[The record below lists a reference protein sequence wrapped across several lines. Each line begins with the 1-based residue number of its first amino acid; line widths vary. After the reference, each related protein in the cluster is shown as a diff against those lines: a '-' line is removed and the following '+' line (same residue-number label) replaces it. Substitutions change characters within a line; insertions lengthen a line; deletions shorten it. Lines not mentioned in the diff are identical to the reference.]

1 MFFNPVSQWFLPSFE
16 YLEIIVPQYIK
27 AEVLSERV
35 NKVEHRNCVDRV
47 FLPPIAKN
55 ILVTSSC
62 PGL

>member
-35 NKVEHRNCVDRV
+35 NKLEHRNCVDRV
-47 FLPPIAKN
+47 FLPPIAKD